1 MPVLKA
7 KSKAL
12 VSSTYK
18 AYITGV
24 SILLKFLRKA
34 DNPVCFC
41 KIHSFMKVKTIRI
54 IYFTITGNKNSLQ
67 IKVETMFK
75 EFHSLL
81 MGNNEEKLDEYL
93 EKYGTSEIAVRN
105 GLINFL
111 HVLLLSLS
119 KLLLQ

>member
-1 MPVLKA
+1 
-7 KSKAL
+7 
-12 VSSTYK
+12 
-18 AYITGV
+18 
-24 SILLKFLRKA
+24 
-34 DNPVCFC
+34 
-41 KIHSFMKVKTIRI
+41 
-54 IYFTITGNKNSLQ
+54 
-67 IKVETMFK
+67 MFK

>member
-1 MPVLKA
+1 
-7 KSKAL
+7 
-12 VSSTYK
+12 
-18 AYITGV
+18 
-24 SILLKFLRKA
+24 
-34 DNPVCFC
+34 
-41 KIHSFMKVKTIRI
+41 MKVKTIRI